1 MYIIICNCNNIAN
14 NIYNIINTVK
24 IDNLKRSALEGLGY
38 YIYTVISY
46 FVFSFVFV
54 LCLYH
59 VQAI

>member
-1 MYIIICNCNNIAN
+1 MYIIICNYNNIAN